1 MKRSTFLLVRRN
13 LRVFSTTPAETP
25 KEPKNNAGATNLKSS
40 GTHKVNNLERKV
52 SYFQTLEFYSLLN
65 QNFESLLLDV
75 SLGKL
80 RRCFQSSF

>member
-52 SYFQTLEFYSLLN
+52 KVIFKHW
-65 QNFESLLLDV
+65 NFIL
-75 SLGKL
+75 
-80 RRCFQSSF
+80 